1 MPTSP
6 FEALIDDLAALR
18 DRRQIEANARAARHA
33 HESARNRRLAQQ
45 QQRPLRKSAPVAAAA
60 PPDFDRIA
68 RQQAQLETAI
78 QQTAARAER
87 DRQAR
92 VKADCRAVIADLR
105 QAAQAGRLSSFEA
118 AKYDALVGQ
127 ALAMG
132 LTP

>member
-6 FEALIDDLAALR
+6 FEALIDDLAALQAMRTTQPPSR
-18 DRRQIEANARAARHA
+18 DTASRAARQA
-33 HESARNRRLAQQ
+33 AEARRNRRMQQ
-45 QQRPLRKSAPVAAAA
+45 QPPRRLAKAAPVDQPAPNFEAIAARQE
-60 PPDFDRIA
+60 RIA
-68 RQQAQLETAI
+68 QDLEQSRIQAQKDAI
-78 QQTAARAER
+78 RAHL
-87 DRQAR
+87 AT
-92 VKADCRAVIADLR
+92 LR